1 MSFLFVSHRT
11 CDDDSVNELVARFQ
25 HHGIP
30 TWVDHINGFGPGDD
44 IDLAIQNAL
53 NDSKHALVVHSN
65 STLKSPEV
73 RNEIRYL
80 INEGKRVYV
89 ARIEEIH
96 SGKFHWRLSTIA
108 YVDLFKN
115 PASFD
120 TLVDAIKKYK
130 SLNLEYD
137 DVSIE
142 RRLSSTR
149 AIDPRLLVD
158 IVGRED
164 DVAEVEEK
172 LKGSFPVFITGIG
185 GSGKSRLAY
194 EVALGISGE
203 GGAVWHECN
212 DVSRKGDILELIKSH
227 FALSAD
233 ASDDNVIRLAVTR
246 RLLVVIDNAESVQ
259 DSGRRDGFI
268 ELAHHLSQG
277 GAKVLFTSREMWRD
291 MPRTPDYTAADLP
304 LTDSTAIC
312 LAMCKVEDVTL
323 TVGQAQTLSE
333 KARRHPRLI
342 ELAVTM
348 CKTRDIERVVNSLDG
363 LQGRRVE
370 DALMEMFLRTL
381 EIMEKSEATYGPM
394 ASATLY
400 RLLLC
405 RGGFTSDAARALAV
419 DQFSDILP
427 QSDDDLDEVLDL
439 LQQWKFVRRNYERK
453 RYSIAML
460 VSAAIGE
467 DECAKET
474 HAMYYAN
481 LSKILVDKLD
491 FQQLVPESDNL
502 RIAFERLLASGATEV
517 AFKMYMNC
525 SKYLCNRLRF
535 KELQQWYD
543 LLVPKVAEADDGFL
557 KSYLTILTAELLRLV
572 SYGDK
577 VQSLKASILASEEAL
592 SYFPRNVLPEIH
604 ARILHDQGLAFLAL
618 AEREHPLENLT
629 VAVDLFEHA
638 VDSYD
643 ESDDSAPNYGVYNS
657 LGLACYR
664 LARLGRYDNVGK
676 AASAFYE
683 AFQLAD
689 KHGTAKDSAG
699 ILMNMG
705 TMHLDLAKI
714 TRNYDQFDQAL
725 EAFEAAGRFFSSDE
739 DPFEY
744 AKMHI
749 NIGNTFLSIST
760 YRDLPSVID
769 KFFEAYNEA
778 LHYYSIEIDP
788 ETRGQ
793 LLTTMGTTF
802 LFWDNLVMAICR
814 WKEAKDC
821 FELVGD
827 TSRVERLRTAI
838 YQLTSALASVL

>member
-1 MSFLFVSHRT
+1 MSFLFVSHRSS
-11 CDDDSVNELVARFQ
+11 DDEYVDDLVGRLNDES
-25 HHGIP
+25 IE
-30 TWVDHINGFGPGDD
+30 TWADHINGIGPSDD
-44 IDLAIQNAL
+44 IDLEIQLAL
-53 NDSKHALVVHSN
+53 NACEHGLVVYSN
-65 STLKSPEV
+65 NTFESPEV
-73 RNEIRYL
+73 RSEIRYL
-80 INEGKRVYV
+80 IEEGKRVYV

-96 SGKFHWRLSTIA
+96 RGKFHWRLSTIA
-108 YVDLFKN
+108 YVDLFKS

-120 TLVDAIKKYK
+120 TLVHAIKNYK
-130 SLNLEYD
+130 SLNLEHD

-142 RRLSSTR
+142 RRLSSSRT
-149 AIDPRLLVD
+149 IDPRLLVD

-164 DVAEVEEK
+164 DVAEIEEK
-172 LKGSFPVFITGIG
+172 LVGSFPVFITGIG

-212 DVSRKGDILELIKSH
+212 DVSRKDDILELIKSH

-233 ASDDNVIRLAVTR
+233 VSDDTVIRLTVTR
-246 RLLVVIDNAESVQ
+246 RLLVVIDSAESIQ

-268 ELAHHLSQG
+268 ELAHRFSQG
-277 GAKVLFTSREMWRD
+277 GAKVLFTSREMWRN
-291 MPRTPDYTAADLP
+291 MPRTPEYTAADLP

-312 LAMCKVEDVTL
+312 LAMCKAEDVSL
-323 TVGQAQTLSE
+323 TVGQAQTLAE

-342 ELAVTM
+342 ELAVIM
-348 CKTRDIERVVNSLDG
+348 CKTRDIERVVKSLHG
-363 LQGRRVE
+363 LQGRKVE

-381 EIMEKSEATYGPM
+381 EIVENSDATYGPM

-400 RLLLC
+400 RLLQC
-405 RGGFTSDAARALAV
+405 RGGFTSEAARALAL
-419 DQFSDILP
+419 DKFSDVLP
-427 QSDDDLDEVLDL
+427 QSNDDLDEALDL

-453 RYSIAML
+453 RYSIAMI

-467 DECAKET
+467 DEFARET

-491 FQQLVPESDNL
+491 FQRLVPESDNF
-502 RIAFERLLASGATEV
+502 RIAFERLLEAGAVEA
-517 AFKMYMNC
+517 AFNMYLNC
-525 SKYLCNRLRF
+525 SKFLCNRLRF

-543 LLVPKVAEADDGFL
+543 LLFPKVTEADDNFL
-557 KSYLTILTAELLRLV
+557 KAYMTILTAELLRHV
-572 SYGDK
+572 NYGDK

-592 SYFPRNVLPEIH
+592 SYFPRNVLPDIH
-604 ARILHDQGLAFLAL
+604 ARILHDQGLTFLAL

-629 VAVDLFEHA
+629 VAIDLFEHA
-638 VDSYD
+638 VDTYD
-643 ESDDSAPNYGVYNS
+643 ESDDPAPNYGVYNS
-657 LGLACYR
+657 LGLAFYR
-664 LARLGRYDNVGK
+664 LALLGRYDNASK
-676 AASAFYE
+676 AASAFFE
-683 AFQLAD
+683 AFQLAE

-705 TMHLDLAKI
+705 TTHLGLAEI
-714 TRNYDQFDQAL
+714 TRNHDQIDEAL
-725 EAFEAAGRFFSSDE
+725 EAFEAAGRFFSSDL

-744 AKMHI
+744 AKVHI
-749 NIGNTFLSIST
+749 NIGNTFLSISKF
-760 YRDLPSVID
+760 RDLPKAID

-778 LHYYSIEIDP
+778 LQYYSIEIDP

-802 LFWDNLVMAICR
+802 LVWDNLDMAICR

-821 FELVGD
+821 FELVKD
-827 TSRVERLRTAI
+827 TSRVERLSDAI
-838 YQLTSALASVL
+838 DQLRSASASML